1 MSPSAFAPCCCW
13 EPEGGAA
20 WGVPESLKGG
30 GIFSDPLIPLPP
42 SCPRPSTS
50 WSLGCLLKLGHGH
63 KESPCLGYN
72 GGRGRERQRL
82 FGPRTH
88 LPGGGK
94 PEGRAASLPPLE
106 QALDSW
112 DLGGSR
118 ALALGLGPRARVNY
132 TKKGIQGS
140 CQPGAQG
147 GDRSRVRGGTRPGA
161 DVRV

>member
-1 MSPSAFAPCCCW
+1 M
-13 EPEGGAA
+13 GGVAEKDR
-20 WGVPESLKGG
+20 GSLVPG
-30 GIFSDPLIPLPP
+30 P
-42 SCPRPSTS
+42 TS
-50 WSLGCLLKLGHGH
+50 
-63 KESPCLGYN
+63 
-72 GGRGRERQRL
+72 RE
-82 FGPRTH
+82 
-88 LPGGGK
+88 GGK